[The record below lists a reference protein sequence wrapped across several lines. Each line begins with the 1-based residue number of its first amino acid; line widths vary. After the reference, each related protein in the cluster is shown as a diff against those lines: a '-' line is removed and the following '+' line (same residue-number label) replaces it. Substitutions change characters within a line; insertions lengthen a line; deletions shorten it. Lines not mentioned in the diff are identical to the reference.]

1 VGATAARPV
10 GCSRSDGCRKKFC
23 MSTTTS
29 AESAGAMVTNVSS
42 GPNVVRTVCDA
53 AAPRERSYVLDSR
66 E

>member
-1 VGATAARPV
+1 
-10 GCSRSDGCRKKFC
+10 